1 MVTSGNTH
9 FGYTLVLNGND
20 KCSLCKIERRLIHIN
35 RPFSMMSGTEKT
47 CIFFTFFGLNVQI
60 QEKFITW
67 DNFDHFLNHLMSP
80 STFAK
85 F

>member
-1 MVTSGNTH
+1 
-9 FGYTLVLNGND
+9 
-20 KCSLCKIERRLIHIN
+20 
-35 RPFSMMSGTEKT
+35 MMSETEKT

-67 DNFDHFLNHLMSP
+67 GNFDHFLNRLMSP